1 MRQRKAIAADEDAA
15 TNSRVAKSSINRE
28 AGISARALPVTDMMV
43 EYEGKMHRIMSRG
56 IRDPRGRVKGHRV
69 EIRPAGSP
77 TKIWV
82 GTFSTREKAKRAYD
96 VALYITGKDAYY
108 YEYPQNY
115 FPERKSAL
123 KPQDKQYVKDMAKK
137 YAEMTEKFP
146 VNPLSLTMGHVS
158 LMPETATNSPCSPED
173 SLVATQAAD
182 SVLETLKCDIEEP
195 LASSDNSPESL
206 SSWWPPEM
214 DYKTIQPAT
223 DFKHLTE
230 DLQSFLLDDDYSV
243 DENFMAQFLETS
255 PPIVSPS
262 MSSEEN
268 DLDKIA
274 KTLFESDNSDQ
285 KSTAI
290 IDQGLN
296 ERWPQLNLFNPI
308 EDGDYYLPLYPV
320 QDQKR
325 MRTMCDTNVKELWNR
340 ECAVSSSSVDNLFNF
355 PSIGPVSEG
364 DQSVYCS
371 GWV

>member
-1 MRQRKAIAADEDAA
+1 
-15 TNSRVAKSSINRE
+15 
-28 AGISARALPVTDMMV
+28 
-43 EYEGKMHRIMSRG
+43 
-56 IRDPRGRVKGHRV
+56 
-69 EIRPAGSP
+69 
-77 TKIWV
+77 
-82 GTFSTREKAKRAYD
+82 
-96 VALYITGKDAYY
+96 
-108 YEYPQNY
+108 
-115 FPERKSAL
+115 
-123 KPQDKQYVKDMAKK
+123 
-137 YAEMTEKFP
+137 
-146 VNPLSLTMGHVS
+146 
-158 LMPETATNSPCSPED
+158 
-173 SLVATQAAD
+173 
-182 SVLETLKCDIEEP
+182 
-195 LASSDNSPESL
+195 
-206 SSWWPPEM
+206 
-214 DYKTIQPAT
+214 
-223 DFKHLTE
+223 
-230 DLQSFLLDDDYSV
+230 
-243 DENFMAQFLETS
+243 MAQFLETS

-296 ERWPQLNLFNPI
+296 ESQPQLNLFNPI

-325 MRTMCDTNVKELWNR
+325 MRTMCDTHVKELWNR